1 MKHSVIAATVALTV
15 VLGGFAPAVQAAT
28 ATTSTTVVAP
38 GTAELLSQIKKL
50 QSMLELYKSDSMKMR
65 VKDDCKTATSTAATA
80 SSSNATSS
88 KSEKCEKRE
97 EMKSKMDD
105 KKKEMK
111 SKIEDRKG
119 SSSMSSSTRE
129 KSRDSKATTSKM
141 AMKASK
147 EITKAEAALAE
158 VKAELGSSTEPKAA
172 VTLIGNGD
180 RKLAEAKAR
189 FAEGKFVVAAAMAKS
204 AEKSAKRADSL
215 IEDSNDD
222 DEDEDDN

>member
-15 VLGGFAPAVQAAT
+15 VLGGFAPAVQAAN

-38 GTAELLSQIKKL
+38 GTVELLSQIKKL
-50 QSMLELYKSDSMKMR
+50 QSMLDLYHGSMKM
-65 VKDDCKTATSTAATA
+65 KISDDCKTATSTVATA

-88 KSEKCEKRE
+88 MGSKCEKRE
-97 EMKSKMDD
+97 EMKSKLDD
-105 KKKEMK
+105 KKKELK

-147 EITKAEAALAE
+147 EIAKAEAALAE

-189 FAEGKFVVAAAMAKS
+189 FADGKFVVAAAMAKS

-222 DEDEDDN
+222 EDEDDN